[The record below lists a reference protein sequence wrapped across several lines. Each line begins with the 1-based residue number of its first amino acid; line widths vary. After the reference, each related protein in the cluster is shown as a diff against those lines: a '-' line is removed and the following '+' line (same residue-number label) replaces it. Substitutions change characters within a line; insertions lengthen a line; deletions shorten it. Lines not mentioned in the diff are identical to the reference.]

1 MNYIVRSL
9 SFESRENEKNFHC
22 FASFHSDCWKIPFE
36 IDLHASIEW
45 LVWALIIWSF
55 VFRIVVPICEVGS
68 GREILTS
75 CGGVSPRSIISVL
88 LISSLEVFASN
99 PLFWSMACSSF
110 FVVILSKRDFFLES
124 SFVFDSFQFF
134 VPYLSAAPTWGMS
147 VVAKLCCV
155 LSSFLVAVYYS
166 RISFYS
172 INSLFLEHRSLVFHL
187 LSQRSYLGFC
197 LFFIV
202 QKVRRDLERH
212 DPLIL

>member
-1 MNYIVRSL
+1 MNNFSCILHMRRKLPIKIFHSRAVSGKTVANTYTPSL
-9 SFESRENEKNFHC
+9 SVFLKEAIITK
-22 FASFHSDCWKIPFE
+22 
-36 IDLHASIEW
+36 
-45 LVWALIIWSF
+45 VALF
-55 VFRIVVPICEVGS
+55 
-68 GREILTS
+68 
-75 CGGVSPRSIISVL
+75 GVTGTGL
-88 LISSLEVFASN
+88 LGN

-166 RISFYS
+166 RISFHS